1 MRPSLIIPRL
11 RASCPSF
18 ANRIGGAVDFE
29 GAQLAEELATPCAF
43 VIPIATSPSENQLL
57 GGVIAQ
63 DVTDVFGV
71 AVCVSNTANERGQ
84 DSAETMHDLLDEVR
98 DALLGWSPGADF
110 GPVEW
115 AGIEFTA
122 PDRARLWAT
131 ISFSTQTFVNS

>member
-18 ANRIGGAVDFE
+18 SNRVGGAVDFE
-29 GAQLAEELATPCAF
+29 GAQLAEELTMPCAF
-43 VIPIATSPSENQLL
+43 VFPIASQPAENALL
-57 GGVIAQ
+57 GGFVAQ
-63 DVTDVFGV
+63 DVTEVFGV
-71 AVCVSNTANERGQ
+71 AVCVSNTLDERGQ
-84 DSAETMHDLLDEVR
+84 DSAETMHDLLEEIR
-98 DALLGWSPGADF
+98 AALLGWAPGSDF
-110 GPVEW
+110 GPIEW